1 LWATDKKVR
10 GKRISQRHCIE
21 RQRTLD
27 TLIILVLGKEK
38 LTNITALKIKSPRN
52 DLYNKN
58 YSGSLINKVLSTLK
72 TILEYAE
79 ERHLIQFVPKIERAA
94 DNAQHKGILTPE
106 EVRRLFIFQWDSY
119 IGYVGNKLAACTGLR
134 LGEIQALT
142 IPDIRD
148 NYINVWRSWDNA
160 LHTFNKTTKTGK
172 ERNIFIP
179 QTIKNDLNDLISVNP
194 YKNGFVF
201 FSHKQDRPA
210 GQRLFTGSFYRAL
223 DGIGINA
230 QQRKE
235 RNITFHSHRHFFN
248 SLLVNSKIPLQKVQ
262 SITGH
267 VTHDM
272 SQHYYHL
279 DDMKDVILIQ
289 ENLFK

>member
-1 LWATDKKVR
+1 MWATDKKVR

-94 DNAQHKGILTPE
+94 DNAQHNGILTPE
-106 EVRRLFIFQWDSY
+106 EVKRLFSFQWDNF

-142 IPDIRD
+142 ISDIHD
-148 NYINVWRSWDNA
+148 NYINVWRSWDNV
-160 LHTFNKTTKTGK
+160 LHKFNETTKTGK

-179 QTIKNDLNDLISVNP
+179 AILKKDIELLIDINP
-194 YKNGFVF
+194 DQCGFVF
-201 FSHKQDRPA
+201 FSNNIDRPA

-223 DGIGINA
+223 NHIGIDTRY
-230 QQRKE
+230 RKE

-248 SLLVNSKIPLQKVQ
+248 SLLINAKIPLQKVQ

-267 VTHDM
+267 ITHDM

-279 DDMKDVILIQ
+279 DDMKDVISIQ